1 MVLGR
6 SKGYTRRHKQKD
18 YRATRQDMLFANHRP
33 NLAQPNPLSD
43 FFTNC
48 FSNLLHVIF
57 MSKSQSVVGI
67 ILAGGLAKRMGGG
80 DKCLLPLAG
89 KTLLQR
95 TVERALPQVEKLL
108 LNANG
113 NSLRFARN
121 RLPVVP
127 DLLPGN
133 LGPLA
138 GIHAGLS
145 WMSKDNPN
153 AEWLVSFASDTP
165 FFPLDLVT
173 QLLAAATTH
182 HSQLAIANSRLRS
195 HPVFAL
201 WHVSLLNKI
210 EQQLT
215 TGDVPRLQEWIKQQ
229 KMVEVSFAADAYD
242 PFFNINTPQ
251 DLYAAEPLVA
261 LVK

>member
-1 MVLGR
+1 MKA
-6 SKGYTRRHKQKD
+6 SE
-18 YRATRQDMLFANHRP
+18 
-33 NLAQPNPLSD
+33 S
-43 FFTNC
+43 
-48 FSNLLHVIF
+48 VIG
-57 MSKSQSVVGI
+57 V
-67 ILAGGLAKRMGGG
+67 ILAGGLARRMGGG

-95 TVERALPQVEKLL
+95 TIERAQPQVAQLL

-113 NSLRFARN
+113 SSLRFART
-121 RLPVVP
+121 RLPVLADIYP
-127 DLLPGN
+127 NN

-145 WMSKDNPN
+145 WMQAAAPN

-165 FFPLDLVT
+165 FFPADMT
-173 QLLAAATTH
+173 EQLLAAAQAANGT
-182 HSQLAIANSRLRS
+182 LAVARSKLRV

-201 WHVSLLNKI
+201 WHISLKPQF
-210 EQQLT
+210 EAQLRS
-215 TGDVPRLQEWIKQQ
+215 GAVPRLQDWVSAQ
-229 KMVEVSFAADAYD
+229 KPVLVDFEAAAYD

-251 DLYAAEPLVA
+251 DLYAAEPMSA